1 MVEQFLQKHNQST
14 NNIDVAKM
22 VALAM
27 DEMKQGLTC
36 FGGTIPMIPTYLQ
49 NIDRN
54 KIKSGKRLLIDAG
67 GTNFRSAIGYFDQ
80 DGNVQIERIQKT
92 KMPASDQYM
101 TKQQFYDAVA
111 NNVKNL
117 LDDCADVGFCFSYQV
132 DMQPNM
138 DGKVVLFSKEVKAP
152 EVVGTFV
159 GAETLSAIKQ
169 HNQAERKIVIL
180 NDTVATLLGGM
191 AIAQKNYSS
200 YIGYICGTGTNL
212 CYIEDTKN
220 ITKVQGLPSG
230 KMLINTEMGGATCFA
245 QGDFDKIVANA
256 TANPKVQV
264 FEKMSS
270 GRYLADVIYQAFKFG
285 AEEGVFDH
293 TIDLCSFELKDVSA
307 FLEGE
312 TNVVYNLFHSDTDR
326 ATAREI
332 CLNLID
338 RSAKMGAIMT
348 ASAVLMSCDDKS
360 LPVAIVTEGTTFNKL
375 PTFKTNYLA
384 HLDQILAP
392 NGISF
397 EMIQGKELNLVGT
410 LMATMAL

>member
-14 NNIDVAKM
+14 NNIDVTKM

-27 DEMKQGLTC
+27 DEMKQGLAHNN
-36 FGGTIPMIPTYLQ
+36 GTIPMIPTYLQ
-49 NIDRN
+49 NIDRD

-80 DGNVQIERIQKT
+80 DGNVQLEQLQKT

-111 NNVKNL
+111 NNVKYL
-117 LDDCADVGFCFSYQV
+117 LDDCTDVGFCFSYQV

-191 AIAQKNYSS
+191 AITQKNYSA

-230 KMLINTEMGGATCFA
+230 KMLINTEMGGATCFT

-256 TANPKVQV
+256 TANPTVQV

-285 AEEGVFDH
+285 TEEGVFDSA
-293 TIDLCSFELKDVSA
+293 TTLCPFELKDVSA

-312 TNVVYNLFHSDTDR
+312 TNVVYNIFNSDTDR

-348 ASAVLMSCDDKS
+348 ASAVLMSCDNKS

-392 NGISF
+392 HGISF
-397 EMIQGKELNLVGT
+397 DMIQGKELNLVGT

>member
-14 NNIDVAKM
+14 NSIDVTKM

-36 FGGTIPMIPTYLQ
+36 FDGTIPMIPTYLQ

-101 TKQQFYDAVA
+101 TKQQFYDALA

>member
-36 FGGTIPMIPTYLQ
+36 FDGTIPMIPTYLQ

-285 AEEGVFDH
+285 AEEGVFDRA
-293 TIDLCSFELKDVSA
+293 IDLCSFELKDVSA